1 MPNYQQHPSSFRDPS
16 GFVFESA
23 GKFYRQINLVY
34 QPHYDL
40 LMSTGLYRLLIE
52 KRWLI
57 CHEETNSPIPTS
69 SEYYKTIL
77 PAQISFVSYP
87 YEWCFEQLKEAA
99 ILTLNIMRA
108 AMNDGMTI
116 KDATPYN
123 VQFVN
128 AKPLHIDSLSFE
140 KYNETEP
147 WVAYRQFCET
157 FFYPLLITAY
167 TGIGIHKL
175 LAAFPE
181 GIDAEATAELLPTR
195 AKFNLG
201 NWLHIFLA
209 AKMKGSK
216 EQKQVAFNKAKL
228 SRIVDDLQNRL
239 VRIQPLRRNKL
250 GWEDYYDA
258 SVLSKEYLQNKQQI
272 VASMIEKI
280 EANTACDLGCNRG
293 IFSSLL
299 AKQIP
304 FVVAVDEDEGSVAS
318 VHSHA
323 RNNKENILALCIDL
337 ANPVGDTGFN
347 NNERKA
353 FTKRSQYDVTLAL
366 AVVHHLCIGKNI
378 PLELIANFLAG
389 FTRQLIIEFVPADD
403 EKAKQLLARKK
414 LELKDYNKNSFEAY
428 FRKHFTIAEQVT
440 VIGSTRI
447 IYRMN
452 HKLAKN

>member
-1 MPNYQQHPSSFRDPS
+1 
-16 GFVFESA
+16 
-23 GKFYRQINLVY
+23 
-34 QPHYDL
+34 
-40 LMSTGLYRLLIE
+40 
-52 KRWLI
+52 
-57 CHEETNSPIPTS
+57 
-69 SEYYKTIL
+69 
-77 PAQISFVSYP
+77 
-87 YEWCFEQLKEAA
+87 
-99 ILTLNIMRA
+99 
-108 AMNDGMTI
+108 
-116 KDATPYN
+116 
-123 VQFVN
+123 
-128 AKPLHIDSLSFE
+128 
-140 KYNETEP
+140 
-147 WVAYRQFCET
+147 
-157 FFYPLLITAY
+157 
-167 TGIGIHKL
+167 
-175 LAAFPE
+175 
-181 GIDAEATAELLPTR
+181 
-195 AKFNLG
+195 
-201 NWLHIFLA
+201 
-209 AKMKGSK
+209 MKGSK